1 MKCAN
6 GFEKCGII
14 YWNKKPGSEK
24 KVSLRVLK
32 YADMFRRV
40 IVSTDMNSRVQNNGN
55 VTSAEV
61 CKLAQSQTRF
71 FATEVWQWSNNNNT
85 LVCNENVQIGT

>member
-1 MKCAN
+1 MGLKN
-6 GFEKCGII
+6 VVLSTEIRNQVQK
-14 YWNKKPGSEK
+14 K

-71 FATEVWQWSNNNNT
+71 FATEVWQ
-85 LVCNENVQIGT
+85 